1 MKVARTR
8 VFDAVRGGARPVPA
22 GEELPAWS
30 GAGGDDGGE
39 SLHRL
44 ERGEIAPYQKTWVVK
59 SRVTAPAEVAED

>member
-8 VFDAVRGGARPVPA
+8 VLDAVRGGARPVPA
-22 GEELPAWS
+22 GVGLPARPS
-30 GAGGDDGGE
+30 TGGDDGE

-44 ERGEIAPYQKTWVVK
+44 QRGEIAPYQRTWIVK